1 MIANIKNQCDIKAI
15 KKYVTYCITPQAK
28 NAKAYQESGVHRVM
42 ASIAPCGN
50 LTPNLIDDWANQVEE
65 WTQISRGDKLRSTT
79 YRSLVGVI
87 AFSSKD
93 NITPG
98 QAVALVKNIVEHEMG
113 GGSRQGIFIAH
124 QDGDEGNIHVH
135 FAAPSVDDKGQ
146 YFVGPTGKGALFRQ
160 FEAAMEAAETRNNFE
175 KVTQRKYADEKL
187 KKHAADRRASGAVPD
202 AKASDKR
209 SIKISAKNSVAYQ
222 KEKRTNVP
230 TPDTFI
236 RDKLTQIHKVATGFP
251 DFLRLCYLNNIRV
264 QPRFDKEKIKGI
276 SFGLDDMRHPIE
288 HATPGYKLGQFFK
301 WEALSTHLKYDR
313 ERDYPHLQQARQRCD
328 AIKKGVEP
336 PPQTW
341 WVAPAKAAA
350 VAEPQSNFVNDDEIN
365 YVELQNDM
373 IEVDYTLGCDPT
385 KPDDRQSGRGYD
397 NGIGYGG

>member
-1 MIANIKNQCDIKAI
+1 MIANIKHQSDIKAI

-42 ASIAPCGN
+42 ASIAPCGELN
-50 LTPNLIDDWANQVEE
+50 SKLINDWANQVEE
-65 WTQISRGDKLRSTT
+65 WTQIARGNKLRSTT
-79 YRSLVGVI
+79 YRALVGVI
-87 AFSSKD
+87 AFSSADKV
-93 NITPG
+93 TPG
-98 QAVALVKNIVEHEMG
+98 QAVALVKSIVEHEMG

-146 YFVGPTGKGALFRQ
+146 YFVGPNGKGALFRQ
-160 FEAAMEAAETRNNFE
+160 FEAAMEAAEAKNGFE
-175 KVTQRKYADEKL
+175 KVIQRKSADDRL
-187 KKHAADRRASGAVPD
+187 KEHATKRKTQPSDHRAV
-202 AKASDKR
+202 
-209 SIKISAKNSVAYQ
+209 KISAKNSVGYQ
-222 KEKRTNVP
+222 LEKRKKIQ
-230 TPDTFI
+230 TPDIYI
-236 RDKLTQIHKVATGFP
+236 RDKLIQIHKVAQDFP
-251 DFLRLCYLNNIRV
+251 DFLRLCHLNSIRV

-276 SFGLDDMRHPIE
+276 SFGMDDSRHHIN
-288 HATPGYKLGQFFK
+288 HATPGNKLGQNFK
-301 WEALSTHLKYDR
+301 WGALSTHLKYDHK
-313 ERDYPHLQQARQRCD
+313 RDYPHLQQARQRCD

-350 VAEPQSNFVNDDEIN
+350 VAEPQNNFVNDDEIN